1 MSAEQLLSR
10 LDRVRSTGSG
20 RWIACCPAH
29 EDRSPSLSIRE
40 LADGRI
46 LLHDFGGCGTDDVLS
61 AIGLTMADLFPDRL
75 PTPDRGFR
83 RSPKI
88 PASDILAALAYES
101 YLISIIAMQVAD
113 KREVSDAD
121 FTRLAL
127 AARRIGS
134 AASGQD

>member
-1 MSAEQLLSR
+1 MSVEQLLSR

-20 RWIACCPAH
+20 RWLACCPAH

-46 LLHDFGGCGTDDVLS
+46 LLHDFGGCRTDDVLS
-61 AIGLTMADLFPDRL
+61 AIGLTMTDLFPDRL
-75 PTPDRGFR
+75 PMPEGGFR
-83 RSPKI
+83 RAPKI

-101 YLISIIAMQVAD
+101 YVVSIIAMQVAE
-113 KREVSDAD
+113 KREVSDTD

-134 AASGQD
+134 AAHGQN